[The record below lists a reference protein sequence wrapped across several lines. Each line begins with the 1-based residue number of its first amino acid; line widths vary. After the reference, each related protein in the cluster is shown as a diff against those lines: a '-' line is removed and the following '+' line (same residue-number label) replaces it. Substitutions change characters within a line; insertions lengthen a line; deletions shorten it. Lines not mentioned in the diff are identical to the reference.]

1 MSGAMMLSFLMWPLL
16 TNRFQKRLEKKKE
29 KERKKKYSAYI
40 DSIKK
45 QIENEK
51 QNQQDIMHKRFLNLS
66 ECEKVILNRED
77 TLKNQRVLS

>member
-40 DSIKK
+40 DSIK
-45 QIENEK
+45 
-51 QNQQDIMHKRFLNLS
+51 
-66 ECEKVILNRED
+66 NR
-77 TLKNQRVLS
+77 